1 MIVNVLIGLLIF
13 IAMLYIAAPIFIYC
27 VQKLPARVSF
37 EAVDEASF
45 LSDRSDKFNALDHEL
60 KALGFEYIGSSTLL
74 DTHNK
79 TYFSLYANSE
89 HNTTA
94 MLVSMSSKVDSF
106 TYVEFSQ
113 LYADGT
119 VLDVSNA
126 PVVPVYP
133 KMDLKTAARFPQIY
147 DAEKLYSIFLKLKL
161 SLNNTSPSIGY
172 KRAYGFKKVEAFI
185 AKESDE
191 LVKLGYCK
199 SATDSDG
206 KRSLTFKGA
215 CVFTW
220 KNTFPGKNIYDKLDQ
235 DYSQKLL
242 INA

>member
-1 MIVNVLIGLLIF
+1 MMVNVLIGLLIF
-13 IAMLYIAAPIFIYC
+13 IAILYIAGPIFIYC

-45 LSDRSDKFNALDHEL
+45 LNDRSEKFNALDHEL

-74 DTHNK
+74 DTNNK
-79 TYFSLYANSE
+79 TYFSLYANAK
-89 HNTTA
+89 HNTTG
-94 MLVSMSSKVDSF
+94 MLVSMSSTVDNF
-106 TYVEFSQ
+106 TYVEFGQ

-119 VLDVSNA
+119 MLDVSNA

-133 KMDLKTAARFPQIY
+133 KMDLKIAARFPKIS
-147 DAEKLYSIFLKLKL
+147 DAKELYRTFLKLKS
-161 SLNNTSPSIGY
+161 SLNNSSPAIAY
-172 KRAYGFKKVEAFI
+172 KREDGFKKVEAFI

-191 LVKLGYCK
+191 LVDLGYCK
-199 SATDSDG
+199 PPVDSEG

-220 KNTFPGKNIYDKLDQ
+220 KNTFPGKGIYDRLDQ
-235 DYSQKLL
+235 AYSRKLL
-242 INA
+242 VNG